1 MLCSYD
7 VISRPI
13 TSCTDR
19 QIAIHSSFLP
29 HLLFVTGHSQNCR
42 LAIWNLQSGKNVRT
56 YKTDAVKGE
65 LYKSDTDP
73 SGIELFL
80 PV

>member
-1 MLCSYD
+1 MSFMAY
-7 VISRPI
+7 PI
-13 TSCTDR
+13 
-19 QIAIHSSFLP
+19 IFF
-29 HLLFVTGHSQNCR
+29 HLSSQNCR

-73 SGIELFL
+73 SGIMSCCCIRRTK
-80 PV
+80 